1 LHLFVPGVKQFK
13 GLASVKIHV
22 KQTIRRLTDKPS
34 GRSSRGTRERKK
46 RTLTQNSSKDDAR
59 KGLQA
64 MLEPTSVAMIGASD
78 DPGRIGGRPLRYL
91 KDAGF
96 KGEVYPVNPK
106 RDVIQGLKAFASVKD
121 IGKPVDCA
129 IIAVPARIVA
139 ATLRECAEAGVK
151 AAIVF
156 SSGFSEIGDDGEA
169 MQQELSDIAGETGLR
184 ILGPNCLGVLS
195 FSSRFFAT
203 FSSTGDQGYPEGG
216 DLAIISQSGAYGTH
230 LYAVAAGRGL
240 GVSHVITT
248 GNECD
253 VTVAE
258 CIEWAAENDDIKVIA
273 AYAEGT
279 KNGPALISSLEKARA
294 AGKPVIF
301 MKVGRTAEGAA
312 AAASHTASLAGADQI
327 YEALFQQYGV
337 FRADTT
343 EEMIDAAYACT
354 AGIYPRGKKIGL
366 VTISGGVGVQMADY
380 SNKMGLDV
388 APMPLDA
395 QKRLKEKLPFASA
408 LNPVDTTA
416 QFFNDMSLVSEN
428 FNIML
433 DEGKYD
439 IAVAFFTMAA
449 ASSFVIEPL
458 LKELDGIRKRFPDRL
473 IILSLMG
480 SDEVVQRYRDA
491 GYLTFEDP
499 CRAIAAAAGLAVFG
513 ASFAQSEQTPNRTG
527 NSKKSDIPDRVLSEW
542 ESRAILAASG
552 VPMGDA
558 KFAATANEASE
569 AAKAFGQPVAMKIN
583 GPDIAHKTEV
593 GGVELG
599 VDSPDEAKRVFGELI
614 ERVKKAAPQS
624 HPDGVIV
631 APMTAGGV
639 EVILGVQVD
648 PVFGPAVMFGLGG
661 IFTEVFEDVAFRMA
675 PFDRDEAFSMISQI
689 KGVKL
694 LEGVRGRPA
703 CDIDALADALVALS
717 QFAASNA
724 DALSSV
730 DVNPCLVMPKGE
742 GIVALDALVVP
753 KSADAGRH

>member
-1 LHLFVPGVKQFK
+1 MGQNNKQE
-13 GLASVKIHV
+13 
-22 KQTIRRLTDKPS
+22 QT
-34 GRSSRGTRERKK
+34 
-46 RTLTQNSSKDDAR
+46 AR
-59 KGLQA
+59 AGLQA
-64 MLEPTSVAMIGASD
+64 MLEPASVAMIGASD
-78 DPGRIGGRPLRYL
+78 DPARIGGRPLRYL

-106 RDVIQGLKAFASVKD
+106 RETVQGLKAYASVKD
-121 IGKPVDCA
+121 IGKPLDCA
-129 IIAVPARIVA
+129 IIAVPAKIVA
-139 ATLRECAEAGVK
+139 TTLRECAEAGVK
-151 AAIVF
+151 SAIVF
-156 SSGFSEIGDDGEA
+156 SSGFSEVGDDGQA
-169 MQQELSDIAGETGLR
+169 MQAELSGIARETGLR

-195 FSSRFFAT
+195 FNSRFFAT
-203 FSSTGDQGYPEGG
+203 FSSTGDQGYPEAGE
-216 DLAIISQSGAYGTH
+216 LAIISQSGAYGTH

-258 CIEWAAENDDIKVIA
+258 CIEWAAENDAIKVIA
-273 AYAEGT
+273 AYSEGT
-279 KNGPALISSLEKARA
+279 KDGPALIRSLEKARA

-301 MKVGRTAEGAA
+301 MKVGRTSEGAA

-327 YEALFQQYGV
+327 YEAVFQQYGV
-337 FRADTT
+337 FRAETT

-354 AGIYPRGKKIGL
+354 AGIFPRGRKIGL

-388 APMPLDA
+388 APMPKAA
-395 QKRLKEKLPFASA
+395 QARLKEKLPFASA

-433 DEGKYD
+433 EEGGYD
-439 IAVAFFTMAA
+439 IAVAFFTIAA
-449 ASSFVIEPL
+449 ASGFVIEPL

-480 SDEVVQRYRDA
+480 PDDVVQRYRDA
-491 GYLTFEDP
+491 DYLTFEDP

-513 ASFAQSEQTPNRTG
+513 TSFARAEET
-527 NSKKSDIPDRVLSEW
+527 KKVESRPAQPGIPDRPLSEW
-542 ESRAILAASG
+542 ESRAILSQAG
-552 VPMGDA
+552 VPMGKARFATTAGDA
-558 KFAATANEASE
+558 AE
-569 AAKAFGQPVAMKIN
+569 AAEAFAQPVAMKIN

-593 GGVELG
+593 GGVELN
-599 VDSPDEAKRVFGELI
+599 VETPQDAKRVYAELM
-614 ERVKKAAPQS
+614 ERVKKAAPSS

-631 APMTAGGV
+631 APMTSGGI

-675 PFDRDEAFSMISQI
+675 PFGRDDAMAMIEQT
-689 KGVKL
+689 KGAAL
-694 LEGVRGRPA
+694 LKGVRGRA
-703 CDIDALADALVALS
+703 AGDIDALAQALVKLS
-717 QFAASNA
+717 QFAAAHGEEIDSI
-724 DALSSV
+724 DL
-730 DVNPCLVMPKGE
+730 NPCLVMEKGK
-742 GIVALDALVVP
+742 GLVALDALVVP
-753 KSADAGRH
+753 KGTSEPH